1 MPKFKITASKDFGRI
16 KKGQSFIVVSW
27 SILPLYFPFNKH
39 IKQVLY
45 LNGYRDEETLSK
57 SSKGKWDAV
66 TVDESDC
73 LKELKEQ
80 EKAYKQARKQDDNSD
95 GDDSNVEDNS
105 CYTKF
110 ICTLILVLPIW
121 WLIKLCIKCGI
132 SIFAIPW
139 WIIKAICY
147 VITWPIRAMLCCC
160 LTEEQRRFLPKWTF
174 NFWPAYSFKRF

>member
-1 MPKFKITASKDFGRI
+1 MPTFKITASKDFGRI

-121 WLIKLCIKCGI
+121 WVIKLFIKLGFSAFLAILYII
-132 SIFAIPW
+132 S
-139 WIIKAICY
+139 
-147 VITWPIRAMLCCC
+147 WPIRAMLCCC
-160 LTEEQRRFLPKWTF
+160 LSEKQRSFLPLTVKDF
-174 NFWPAYSFKRF
+174 VPAYSFKRF